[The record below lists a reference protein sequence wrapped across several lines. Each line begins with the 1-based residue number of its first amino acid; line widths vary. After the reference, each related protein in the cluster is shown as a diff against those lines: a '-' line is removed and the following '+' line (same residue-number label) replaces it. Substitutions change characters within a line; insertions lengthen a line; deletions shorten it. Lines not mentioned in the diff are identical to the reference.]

1 MTNPI
6 AAKVASAKTPG
17 WATTLESA
25 PRVGVAETGVL
36 AAAAGAAAGRVPV
49 AACAGAVHSAATTH
63 AAMAAG

>member
-36 AAAAGAAAGRVPV
+36 AAAAAAGGVPV